1 MAAALLDIP
10 KLLDRVK
17 EISKTYKPPKIVDP
31 KEINEQVFDPIFI
44 SLKENIRSLIRINQI
59 SDAKYWKSAGI
70 RVETQAAFE
79 ECMDH
84 VKKTTKLLGEGF
96 YGKVYKVPASP
107 CFKNVPKGVKHIGVK
122 VELMKPGGDN
132 NQTPERL
139 KIVTKIGKRAGDLKI
154 GPKMYDAFV
163 TIGENGNVQII
174 KLFEIIDGKPWA
186 EVQWKTPKMQQAAL
200 DKLDGLI
207 HKMNKAGIIHH
218 DLHTNNVMVGTNG
231 SVYIIDFDL
240 ATLIA
245 NEEEGRIGM
254 FETPVRWSWQE
265 TGILSDHSIKYI
277 FDKLVEEGSIV
288 LPAPK
293 VGGSRFTRRRR
304 RYSTD

>member
-31 KEINEQVFDPIFI
+31 KDINEQAFDPIFV
-44 SLKENIRSLIRINQI
+44 SLRENIRALVRINQI

-70 RVETQAAFE
+70 RVETQKAFE

-84 VKKTTKLLGEGF
+84 VKKSTKLLGEGF
-96 YGKVYKVPASP
+96 YGTVFKVPASP

-174 KLFEIIDGKPWA
+174 KIFEIIDGKPWA
-186 EVQWKTPKMQQAAL
+186 EVQWKTPKMQRAAL

>member
-31 KEINEQVFDPIFI
+31 KDINEQAFDPIFV
-44 SLKENIRSLIRINQI
+44 SLRENIRALVRINQI

-70 RVETQAAFE
+70 RVETQKAFE

-84 VKKTTKLLGEGF
+84 VKKSTKLLGEGF
-96 YGKVYKVPASP
+96 YGTVFKVPASP

-186 EVQWKTPKMQQAAL
+186 DVQWKNPKMQQAAL